1 MCCHMVD
8 IASYCFICWHM
19 ASNTNTSRDKLQ
31 QLTRKMEEK
40 GHQKHYSEKIEIFTL
55 HVKHTDESLALANLG
70 ASQFIWRDV

>member
-1 MCCHMVD
+1 
-8 IASYCFICWHM
+8 
-19 ASNTNTSRDKLQ
+19 
-31 QLTRKMEEK
+31 MEEK